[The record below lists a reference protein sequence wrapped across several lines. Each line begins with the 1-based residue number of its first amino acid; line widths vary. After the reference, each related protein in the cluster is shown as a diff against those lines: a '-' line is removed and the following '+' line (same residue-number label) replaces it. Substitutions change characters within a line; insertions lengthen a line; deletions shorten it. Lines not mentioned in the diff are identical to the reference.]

1 MNFPLAVF
9 GAVVLALLT
18 AILFKLWRLMKNPL
32 PLEMQLKL
40 EEKEQAKLKAL
51 QQQFSTAIAD
61 EVRKVWSQMQEQV
74 RTTDHSVSGK
84 LAEANKTL
92 ADLSQKIGQLEQAT
106 KQVEAVGRDV
116 SSLQDLLRAPKM
128 RGGFGEFFLADL
140 LKQIMPADFYVLQF
154 EFSDGCK
161 VDAAVRLNGKLVPVD
176 SKFPLE
182 QFQKM
187 SKAATDEERLRCRKE
202 LARDVKK
209 HIDAIHTKYIRPAE
223 GTFDFA
229 LMYIPAE
236 NVYYETAIKDE
247 ALGDEQGIFQ
257 HAISKRVIPVS
268 PNSFYAYLQV
278 ILMGL
283 RGMQVE
289 QQAKEIL
296 GTLMKLQKE
305 FSAVRED
312 FDRAGNHL
320 RNATK
325 SFESSEKRL
334 GKFEEK
340 LESIEG
346 STYGTALP
354 APPDMKAVE
363 GELR

>member
-1 MNFPLAVF
+1 MNFVLAVF
-9 GAVVLALLT
+9 GVVVLALL
-18 AILFKLWRLMKNPL
+18 ASILFKLWRLMKNPL
-32 PLEMQLKL
+32 PLEMQEKL
-40 EEKEQAKLKAL
+40 EAKEQAKLDAL
-51 QQQFSTAIAD
+51 QRQFSTAIGE
-61 EVRKVWSQMQEQV
+61 EVRRVWEQMQGQV
-74 RTTDHSVSGK
+74 RTTEQSVSGK
-84 LAEANKTL
+84 LAESNKTL
-92 ADLSQKIGQLEQAT
+92 LELTQKIGQLEQVT

-128 RGGFGEFFLADL
+128 RGGFGENMLTELLA
-140 LKQIMPADFYVLQF
+140 QVMPADFYVLQY

-161 VDAAVRLNGKLVPVD
+161 VDAAIRLNNKLVPID

-187 SKAATDEERLRCRKE
+187 SKAATDEERVPIRRE
-202 LARDVKK
+202 MVRDVKK
-209 HIDAIHTKYIRPAE
+209 HIDCISEKYIRAAE

-236 NVYYETAIKDE
+236 SVYYEAVIKDD

-257 HAISKRVIPVS
+257 HAIHRKVIPVS

-278 ILMGL
+278 ISLGL
-283 RGMQVE
+283 RGMEVE
-289 QQAKEIL
+289 HRAKEIL
-296 GTLMKLQKE
+296 GTLMRLQKE

-320 RNATK
+320 RNAAK

-334 GKFEEK
+334 SKFEEK
-340 LESIEG
+340 LEEIEG
-346 STYGTALP
+346 VKQSRALP
-354 APPDMKAVE
+354 SP
-363 GELR
+363 ELAS